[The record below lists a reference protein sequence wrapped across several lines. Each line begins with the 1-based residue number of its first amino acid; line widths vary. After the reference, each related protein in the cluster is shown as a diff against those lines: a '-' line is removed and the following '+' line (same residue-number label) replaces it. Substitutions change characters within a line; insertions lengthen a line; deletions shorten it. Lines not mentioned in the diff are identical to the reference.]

1 MFIPDGDKAVS
12 VKEIFEQR
20 DGGSTITEI
29 ANDFQ
34 MNLTTVY
41 NILQNKTYLGFN
53 CYRGEWSKGKH
64 EPLIDQGTFDRC
76 QKERA
81 KWRTWKNSKPVKIEL
96 PKIPS
101 S

>member
-1 MFIPDGDKAVS
+1 MS

-34 MNLTTVY
+34 MNLTTIY

-53 CYRGEWSKGKH
+53 CYKGEWSKGKH
-64 EPLIDQGTFDRC
+64 EPLIDQETFDRI
-76 QKERA
+76 QKER
-81 KWRTWKNSKPVKIEL
+81 KEHRTWKNPNHVKIEL